1 MKKHIFV
8 INGAAGSGKDTF
20 VDCLIIAAKDMV
32 EVGGI
37 ENYSSVSVIKDIAKR
52 LGWDGAKSE
61 KDRKFLSDLKLLC
74 KEYNDLPFKSL
85 IHTVSNFYKNL
96 NDEFL
101 FIHIREP
108 EEIERAKTAFGA
120 KTILLKNPKTSPVE
134 SNISDK
140 NVYNYDYDIII
151 NNDGSIS
158 DLKELAPV
166 FISDICDN
174 KLKSEYFANTDRNF
188 YYKYN

>member
-1 MKKHIFV
+1 MKKNIFI

-20 VDCLIIAAKDMV
+20 VDCLAIAANDII
-32 EVGGI
+32 EVGDV
-37 ENYSSVSVIKDIAKR
+37 ENYSSVSVIKDIAKQ

-85 IHTVSNFYKNL
+85 IHTVSNFYKSL

-120 KTILLKNPKTSPVE
+120 KTILVKNPKISPVE
-134 SNISDK
+134 SNASDK
-140 NVYNYDYDIII
+140 NVYNYNYDIII

-158 DLKELAPV
+158 DLRELAPV
-166 FISDICDN
+166 FISDVYDN
-174 KLKSEYFANTDRNF
+174 RLKSEYFANTDRSF